1 MDIRV
6 AMDAAAPSSGS
17 HGTVTWES
25 RKVPCALGRAG
36 VTAGKREGDGATPAG
51 CFPLRRVLY
60 RADRMRPPRTLLPTA
75 PIAPR
80 TVGAT
85 TRTIPATIARFAFLS
100 TGDTSLC
107 GATIILT
114 T

>member
-17 HGTVTWES
+17 RGTVTWES

-60 RADRMRPPRTLLPTA
+60 RADRIRP
-75 PIAPR
+75 
-80 TVGAT
+80 G
-85 TRTIPATIARFAFLS
+85 LS
-100 TGDTSLC
+100 RNPPGPQ
-107 GATIILT
+107 AA
-114 T
+114 